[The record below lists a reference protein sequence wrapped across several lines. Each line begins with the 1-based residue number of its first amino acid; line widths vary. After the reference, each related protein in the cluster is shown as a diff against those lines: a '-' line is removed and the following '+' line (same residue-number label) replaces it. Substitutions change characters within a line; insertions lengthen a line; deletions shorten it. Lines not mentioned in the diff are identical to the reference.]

1 MNQENNII
9 IPSFTF
15 SIKQYL
21 QIFNINSLL
30 TLNNFITT
38 RLSSDMVEETI
49 LRIFIYGMYEYQK
62 SIINSPD
69 ISLNIIKKVLK
80 FIKKSDKDA
89 DKIYRML
96 LNAKS
101 IEDFELIR
109 NNID

>member
-15 SIKQYL
+15 SIKEYL
-21 QIFNINSLL
+21 QIFNINSLI

-38 RLSSDMVEETI
+38 RLSSDMVETTV
-49 LRIFIYGMYEYQK
+49 LRIFFYGIYEYQK

-80 FIKKSDKDA
+80 FIKKSEKDA
-89 DKIYRML
+89 DKIYRMI

-101 IEDFELIR
+101 IEEIQNKFF
-109 NNID
+109 N